1 MTRRRRRGKGVTLAA
16 EDVPAL
22 RDFARG
28 YLHQDLFVE
37 YVSVGNA
44 VRAFEADASVEEREA
59 LFVDLARLLKASR
72 EWPDGMLARW
82 FRDTLGA
89 AWAPESAA
97 SLADLIRHRR
107 ER

>member
-1 MTRRRRRGKGVTLAA
+1 MTRRRRGKGATLSPD
-16 EDVPAL
+16 DVPAL
-22 RDFARG
+22 REFARG

-37 YVSVGNA
+37 HVSVGEA

-59 LFVDLARLLKASR
+59 LFADLARLLKASK
-72 EWPDGMLARW
+72 EWPEGMLARW
-82 FRDTLGA
+82 FRDALGA